1 MKQKLKFLDTALYTL
16 AVGTGIRWIAVA
28 AAVGPSSLPLWILA
42 LVTFFIPLAIAT
54 AELTARFDGEGGIYL
69 WVRDTVGPFAGFL
82 CGWFYWI
89 ALMPYFASIL
99 YFLSGLILAA
109 LGGDPKNTVLYL
121 AISMAISALVTGV
134 QIAGLKYGKWLPN
147 FGMAG
152 GWIVVGI
159 IVAVAVVIGARGQSA
174 TEFSHASYLP
184 PMTFDTAILWGTIFF
199 AYSGAE
205 AVAFLRNEIEG
216 GMRTVVRVLAIL
228 AIGSLFIYVA
238 GTSAFLIILPQHELT
253 RLAGFPDALRIGLTH
268 VGLGAYAPV
277 VIGLFA
283 LSMIGA
289 FVGWFGVGAR
299 LPFAAGIDNFLPRT
313 FAWRSPKT
321 GAPIPAILL
330 HSAMMLVMIMLSQ
343 FGTSVAGAYD
353 YLVAMAVLGATIPYV
368 FMFAGYLKMVRLPS
382 TPGVWTPPGG
392 KRVRA
397 AMGWI
402 GQIATLVA
410 IGCTLVPSSS
420 DAHPFA
426 GFLKIMIS
434 ASIMFGAG
442 ALFYWLARRRG
453 VRRQR
458 SQRPRDSQDGAFTSR
473 VGARWT

>member
-1 MKQKLKFLDTALYTL
+1 
-16 AVGTGIRWIAVA
+16 
-28 AAVGPSSLPLWILA
+28 
-42 LVTFFIPLAIAT
+42 
-54 AELTARFDGEGGIYL
+54 
-69 WVRDTVGPFAGFL
+69 
-82 CGWFYWI
+82 
-89 ALMPYFASIL
+89 
-99 YFLSGLILAA
+99 
-109 LGGDPKNTVLYL
+109 
-121 AISMAISALVTGV
+121 
-134 QIAGLKYGKWLPN
+134 
-147 FGMAG
+147 
-152 GWIVVGI
+152 
-159 IVAVAVVIGARGQSA
+159 
-174 TEFSHASYLP
+174 
-184 PMTFDTAILWGTIFF
+184 
-199 AYSGAE
+199 
-205 AVAFLRNEIEG
+205 VAFLRNEIEG

-330 HSAMMLVMIMLSQ
+330 QAAMMLVMVMLSQ
-343 FGTSVAGAYD
+343 LGTSVAGAYD

-368 FMFAGYLKMVRLPS
+368 FMFAGYLKTVRLPVV
-382 TPGVWTPPGG
+382 PGVWTPPGG
-392 KRVRA
+392 MRMRL

-420 DAHPFA
+420 DSHPLA

-434 ASIMFGAG
+434 ASVMFGAG
-442 ALFYWLARRRG
+442 ALFYWLARRRW
-453 VRRQR
+453 R
-458 SQRPRDSQDGAFTSR
+458 AAAALAT
-473 VGARWT
+473 A